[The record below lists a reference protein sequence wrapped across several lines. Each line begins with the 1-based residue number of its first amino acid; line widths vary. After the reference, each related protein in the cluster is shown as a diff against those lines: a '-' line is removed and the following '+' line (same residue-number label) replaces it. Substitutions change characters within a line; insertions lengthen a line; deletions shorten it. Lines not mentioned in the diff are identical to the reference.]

1 MKPKRNVD
9 LDIEIRGLFPDREMR
24 ITKLSVDHHSVALHY
39 RISPALP
46 DRDPGDGSP
55 WLTWD
60 WSGVDDL
67 GNEYASWGGAYGTSD
82 DGRSTDGDLTL
93 SPAPADGARLLRVH
107 LAPFR
112 HNEGDLGTAM
122 AEIPVSLDS
131 PEAD

>member
-1 MKPKRNVD
+1 MQLKRNVE
-9 LDIEIRGLFPDREMR
+9 LNIEIRGLIPERELR
-24 ITKLSVDHHSVALHY
+24 ITKLSVDHHSVALYY

-46 DRDPGDGSP
+46 DRNLEDGGP

-82 DGRSTDGDLTL
+82 DGMSTTGDLTL
-93 SPAPADGARLLRVH
+93 SPAPADGARLLRVY

-112 HNEGDLGTAM
+112 DNEGDLGTAM
-122 AEIPVSLDS
+122 AEIPLSLDPS
-131 PEAD
+131 EVG

>member
-1 MKPKRNVD
+1 MQLKRDADIN
-9 LDIEIRGLFPDREMR
+9 IEIRGLIPDREMS
-24 ITKLSVDHHSVALHY
+24 ITKLSVDHQSFALHY

-46 DRDPGDGSP
+46 ERDAEGGGP

-67 GNEYASWGGAYGTSD
+67 SNEYASWGGAYGTSD
-82 DGRSTDGDLTL
+82 DGTSTVGDLTL

-112 HNEGDLGTAM
+112 HHEGDLGTAT
-122 AEIPVSLDS
+122 AEIPLSLDS
-131 PEAD
+131 RDVS